1 MSRKIE
7 ISDTQLPTSNVD
19 KKNPMNPIQVHQ
31 HPFFDLNQVHRH
43 PAIVHRDAKYAA
55 AKRSA
60 RLVGDGKEVVSRVPL
75 ATDLIG
81 VRPLSLQEQVERF
94 GGHGV
99 VDWRLVPD
107 EKFLSEDDFHD
118 YLDDLPEE
126 GLSPYELAGFRN
138 QEALYNLGKTHVQPE
153 EADDATPLPEGAA
166 KRPHEAGVA
175 APDPSDK
182 DGKVRTVPAP

>member
-43 PAIVHRDAKYAA
+43 PALLHRDVKYAA

-60 RLVGDGKEVVSRVPL
+60 RIVADGKEVVSHVPV

-81 VRPLSLQEQVERF
+81 VRPLSLEEQVKRF

-126 GLSPYELAGFRN
+126 GLSPYEIAGFRN
-138 QEALYNLGKTHVQPE
+138 QEHLYNAGKTHVQP
-153 EADDATPLPEGAA
+153 DKGDSATTLPEGDA
-166 KRPHEAGVA
+166 KRPQKAGVA
-175 APDPSDK
+175 APDPSGT
-182 DGKVRTVPAP
+182 DGKGPTVPSP